1 MEIQIWHYWIMASII
16 LITAEIFIPSFIIIN
31 LGVGSLFGAIAA
43 LFGVSIE
50 LQIIIA
56 ALFSLISFFTVRP
69 ILVRWGYRKSETKTN
84 VDAMQGKIALVS
96 TEINNAQ
103 NKGYADLE
111 GTSWRSK
118 SIDDEIIPTG
128 SSVEV
133 LRVDSTILYV
143 KKK

>member
-1 MEIQIWHYWIMASII
+1 MEIQIWHYWIMACII

-31 LGVGSLFGAIAA
+31 LGVGALFGAIAA
-43 LFGVSIE
+43 LLGASIE
-50 LQIIIA
+50 VQIIVA
-56 ALFSLISFFTVRP
+56 AIFSLISFFTVRP

-84 VDAMQGKIALVS
+84 VDAMQGKIAIVS
-96 TEINNAQ
+96 TEINNSE
-103 NKGYADLE
+103 NKGYAELE

-118 SIDDEIIPTG
+118 SIDADIIPVG